1 MKMYYDN
8 DADINLL
15 ADKKIAVI
23 GYGSQGHAQAQN
35 LKDSGLNVTVALR
48 PDSARVKAAQN
59 DGFEVMTVSEAVK
72 NADMVQILIPDEKQ
86 AEVYKNE
93 IAPYLNLNSNLKSG
107 QILGFSH
114 GFNIH
119 YGQIVPPN
127 GVDVI
132 MVAPKGPGHMVRR
145 LYEEKTGIPG
155 LVAVEKDASG
165 KAHDFALAYAKGI
178 GCTRAGV
185 LETTFKEETETD
197 LFGEQAVLCGGLTE
211 LIRAGFD
218 TLTDAGYQPES
229 AYFEVCHEL
238 KLIIDLIYEHGIAG
252 MRYSVSDTA
261 EYGDMMVGKRIINE
275 KSRSEMKKVLH
286 EIQDGTFA
294 KDWILENQSGRVRY
308 NRQKAIDAAHPVEE
322 VGKKLRNAM
331 PWLKNKK
338 ELQ

>member
-1 MKMYYDN
+1 MKMYYDH

-15 ADKKIAVI
+15 QGKTIAVI

-35 LKDSGLNVTVALR
+35 LKDSGLKVIVALR
-48 PDSARVKAAQN
+48 PDSARVKVAQN
-59 DGFEVMTVSEAVK
+59 DGFEVLTVPEAVK
-72 NADMVQILIPDEKQ
+72 KADFIQILIPDEKQ
-86 AEVYKNE
+86 AENYKTE
-93 IAPYLNLNSNLKSG
+93 IAPNMKDG
-107 QILGFSH
+107 QILCFSH

-119 YGQIVPPN
+119 FGQIIAPSN
-127 GVDVI
+127 VDVV

-145 LYEEKTGIPG
+145 LYTEGTGIPG

-165 KAHDFALAYAKGI
+165 KAHDYALAYAKGI

-197 LFGEQAVLCGGLTE
+197 LFGEQAVLCGGLSE

-218 TLTDAGYQPES
+218 TLVGAGYQPES

-275 KSRSEMKKVLH
+275 ESRKEMKKVLQ
-286 EIQDGTFA
+286 EIQNGTFA
-294 KDWILENQSGRVRY
+294 KNWILENQSGRPNY

-322 VGKKLRNAM
+322 VGKRLRAAM

-338 ELQ
+338 DLQ

>member
-15 ADKKIAVI
+15 ANKTIAVI

-35 LKDSGLNVTVALR
+35 CAESGLNVIVALR
-48 PDSARVKAAQN
+48 MDSKRVKIAQN
-59 DGFEVMTVSEAVK
+59 DGFEVLTVSEAVK
-72 NADMVQILIPDEKQ
+72 RADFIQLLVPDEKQ
-86 AEVYKNE
+86 AELYKTE
-93 IAPYLNLNSNLKSG
+93 IAPHLKSG

-114 GFNIH
+114 GFNIF
-119 YGQIVPPN
+119 YGQIIPPDD
-127 GVDVI
+127 VDVV

-145 LYEEKTGIPG
+145 LYTEGAGIPG
-155 LVAVEKDASG
+155 LIAVESDTSS
-165 KAHDFALAYAKGI
+165 KAFDYALAYAKAI

-218 TLTDAGYQPES
+218 TLTQAGYQPES

-238 KLIIDLIYEHGIAG
+238 KLIIDLIYEHGISG

-261 EYGDMMVGKRIINE
+261 EYGDMMVGKRIIGE
-275 KSRSEMKKVLH
+275 KSREEMKKVLQ
-286 EIQDGTFA
+286 EIQNGSFA
-294 KDWILENQSGRVRY
+294 ADWILENQSGRVRY

-322 VGKKLRNAM
+322 TGKRLRAAM
-331 PWLKNKK
+331 PHISGKK

>member
-1 MKMYYDN
+1 MKMYYDS
-8 DADINLL
+8 DADLKLL
-15 ADKKIAVI
+15 AGKTVAII

-35 LKDSGLNVTVALR
+35 LKDSGVNVIVALR
-48 PDSARVKAAQN
+48 PDSARVKSAESY
-59 DGFEVMTVSEAVK
+59 GFKVMTVSDAVK
-72 NADMVQILIPDEKQ
+72 NADYIQILIPDERQ
-86 AEVYKNE
+86 AEVYRKE
-93 IAPYLNLNSNLKSG
+93 IAPNLKAG

-119 YGQIVPPN
+119 YKQIAAPD
-127 GVDVI
+127 GVDVV

-145 LYEEKTGIPG
+145 LYTEGTGIPG
-155 LVAVEKDASG
+155 LIAVEKDASG
-165 KAHDFALAYAKGI
+165 KAHDYALAYAKGI

-197 LFGEQAVLCGGLTE
+197 LFGEQAVLCGGLSE

-218 TLTDAGYQPES
+218 TLTAAGYQPES

-252 MRYSVSDTA
+252 MRFSVSDTA
-261 EYGDMMVGKRIINE
+261 EYGDMVTGKRIINE
-275 KSRSEMKKVLH
+275 ESRKEMKKVLQ

-294 KDWILENQSGRVRY
+294 RNWILENQSGRAFY
-308 NRQKAIDAAHPVEE
+308 NRQRAIDAAHPVEE
-322 VGKKLRNAM
+322 VGKRLRAAM